1 MYTTTDDRG
10 ILNNYATE
18 PAMYYAEFPSV
29 DQQQRYAKQGAI
41 AALIVSTVLLLA
53 LSVS

>member
-18 PAMYYAEFPSV
+18 PAMYYAEYPSP
-29 DQQQRYAKQGAI
+29 QQQRRYAFLGTAAI
-41 AALIVSTVLLLA
+41 LLVSSFVLTALAVS
-53 LSVS
+53 

>member
-29 DQQQRYAKQGAI
+29 DQQQRYAQQGAI
-41 AALIVSTVLLLA
+41 AVLLVSAIMMLA